1 MKRKIAVFLLCLL
14 LCGCTAAPSSVQDET
29 RAPERKAE
37 NQSEV
42 AAAPLL
48 PKLSEV
54 PTTHE
59 PQHTNPT
66 SEATEPQAETEPQ
79 TPGELAVPTQPP
91 TPTEKPESTQ
101 PSSTL
106 PSTAESTE
114 PAPTEPVLSTEST
127 EAETPTEPPTE
138 PSTEPAFDIDAWVNF
153 AREYAVGLGLVLDSA
168 ATSCW
173 DNPILASAQSRYL
186 ERDLKGALED
196 YASAPDISQ
205 VWIWSE
211 LRPDGRYDIYI
222 GYA

>member
-1 MKRKIAVFLLCLL
+1 MKQKIAVFLLCLL
-14 LCGCTAAPSSVQDET
+14 LCGCTAVQDET

-42 AAAPLL
+42 AAAPLV
-48 PKLSEV
+48 PKLSEI

-59 PQHTNPT
+59 PRHTNPIP
-66 SEATEPQAETEPQ
+66 EATELQAETEPQ
-79 TPGELAVPTQPP
+79 TPGELAAPTQPP
-91 TPTEKPESTQ
+91 TPTKNPQSTQ

-106 PSTAESTE
+106 PSTAEPTE
-114 PAPTEPVLSTEST
+114 PAPTEHVPTTGPTETES
-127 EAETPTEPPTE
+127 PTEPPTE
-138 PSTEPAFDIDAWVNF
+138 PPFDIDAWVSF
-153 AREYAVGLGLVLDSA
+153 ARKYAVSLGLVLDSA

>member
-1 MKRKIAVFLLCLL
+1 MKQKIAVFLLCLL
-14 LCGCTAAPSSVQDET
+14 LCGCTAVQDET

-42 AAAPLL
+42 AAAPLVS
-48 PKLSEV
+48 KLSEI

-59 PQHTNPT
+59 PRHTNPT
-66 SEATEPQAETEPQ
+66 PEATELQAETEQQ
-79 TPGELAVPTQPP
+79 TPGELAAPTQPP
-91 TPTEKPESTQ
+91 TPTKNPQSTQ

-106 PSTAESTE
+106 PSTAEPTE
-114 PAPTEPVLSTEST
+114 PAPTEHVPTTGPTETES
-127 EAETPTEPPTE
+127 PTEPPTE
-138 PSTEPAFDIDAWVNF
+138 PPFDIDTWVSF
-153 AREYAVGLGLVLDSA
+153 AREYAVGLGLVLDSS

-186 ERDLKGALED
+186 ERDLKGVLED
-196 YASAPDISQ
+196 YASAPDITQ

>member
-1 MKRKIAVFLLCLL
+1 MKRKIAIFLLCLL
-14 LCGCTAAPSSVQDET
+14 LCGCTAVQEGT
-29 RAPERKAE
+29 RTPERKAE

-42 AAAPLL
+42 AAAPLV
-48 PKLSEV
+48 PKLSET

-59 PQHTNPT
+59 PQHTNPNP
-66 SEATEPQAETEPQ
+66 EATELQAETEPQ
-79 TPGELAVPTQPP
+79 TPGELAAPTQPP

-106 PSTAESTE
+106 PSTAEPTE
-114 PAPTEPVLSTEST
+114 PAPTESVPATELT
-127 EAETPTEPPTE
+127 ETGIPTEPPTE
-138 PSTEPAFDIDAWVNF
+138 APTEPPFDIDAWVSF
-153 AREYAVGLGLVLDSA
+153 AREYAVGLGLVLDSS

-186 ERDLKGALED
+186 ERDLKGVLED

>member
-1 MKRKIAVFLLCLL
+1 MKRKIAIFLLCLL
-14 LCGCTAAPSSVQDET
+14 LCGCTAVQEGT
-29 RAPERKAE
+29 RTPERKAE
-37 NQSEV
+37 NQSE
-42 AAAPLL
+42 AAVVPLV

-59 PQHTNPT
+59 PRHTNPIP
-66 SEATEPQAETEPQ
+66 EATEPQAETEPQ
-79 TPGELAVPTQPP
+79 TSTSPPVP
-91 TPTEKPESTQ
+91 TQ

-106 PSTAESTE
+106 PSTAEPTE
-114 PAPTEPVLSTEST
+114 PAPTESGPATELT

-138 PSTEPAFDIDAWVNF
+138 PPFDIDAWVSF
-153 AREYAVGLGLVLDSA
+153 AREYAVSLGLVLDSA

-186 ERDLKGALED
+186 ERDLKGVLED

>member
-1 MKRKIAVFLLCLL
+1 MKQKIAIFLLCLL
-14 LCGCTAAPSSVQDET
+14 LCGCTAAPSAVQDET

-37 NQSEV
+37 NQSKV
-42 AAAPLL
+42 AAAPLV
-48 PKLSEV
+48 PKLSEI

-59 PQHTNPT
+59 PRHTNPIP
-66 SEATEPQAETEPQ
+66 EATEPQAETESQ
-79 TPGELAVPTQPP
+79 TSTSPPVPTQPP
-91 TPTEKPESTQ
+91 TPTEKTESTQ
-101 PSSTL
+101 ASSTL
-106 PSTAESTE
+106 PSTAEPTE
-114 PAPTEPVLSTEST
+114 PALTESVPAT
-127 EAETPTEPPTE
+127 ELTETGIPTEPPTE
-138 PSTEPAFDIDAWVNF
+138 APTEPAFDIDAWVSF

-186 ERDLKGALED
+186 ERDLKGVLED
-196 YASAPDISQ
+196 YASAPDITQ

>member
-14 LCGCTAAPSSVQDET
+14 LCGCTAAPDAAQVET
-29 RAPERKAE
+29 RTPETQTESQTERITTQPVKAP
-37 NQSEV
+37 
-42 AAAPLL
+42 
-48 PKLSEV
+48 
-54 PTTHE
+54 
-59 PQHTNPT
+59 
-66 SEATEPQAETEPQ
+66 SEAAQVQASQ
-79 TPGELAVPTQPP
+79 QAIMTQA
-91 TPTEKPESTQ
+91 PTEAQTSTSPPVPTQ

-106 PSTAESTE
+106 PSTAEPTE
-114 PAPTEPVLSTEST
+114 PAPTELTPS
-127 EAETPTEPPTE
+127 AEPTEPPTE
-138 PSTEPAFDIDAWVNF
+138 PPFDIDAWVSF

-186 ERDLKGALED
+186 ERDLKGVLED

-205 VWIWSE
+205 VWIWPE

>member
-1 MKRKIAVFLLCLL
+1 MKRKIAIFLLCLL
-14 LCGCTAAPSSVQDET
+14 LCGCSAAPDAAQVET
-29 RAPERKAE
+29 RTPETQTESQTERITTQSVKAP
-37 NQSEV
+37 
-42 AAAPLL
+42 
-48 PKLSEV
+48 
-54 PTTHE
+54 
-59 PQHTNPT
+59 
-66 SEATEPQAETEPQ
+66 SEAAQVQASQ
-79 TPGELAVPTQPP
+79 QAIMTQA
-91 TPTEKPESTQ
+91 PTEAQTSTSPPVPTQ

-106 PSTAESTE
+106 PSTAEPTE
-114 PAPTEPVLSTEST
+114 PAPTELTPSAEPTET
-127 EAETPTEPPTE
+127 ETPTEPPTE
-138 PSTEPAFDIDAWVNF
+138 LPTEPPFDIDAWVDF
-153 AREYAVGLGLVLDSA
+153 AREYAVSLGLVLDSA

>member
-1 MKRKIAVFLLCLL
+1 MKRRIAIFLLCLL
-14 LCGCTAAPSSVQDET
+14 LCGC
-29 RAPERKAE
+29 
-37 NQSEV
+37 
-42 AAAPLL
+42 AAAPDAAQVETRT
-48 PKLSEV
+48 PETQTESQTERI
-54 PTTHE
+54 TTQRVKA
-59 PQHTNPT
+59 P
-66 SEATEPQAETEPQ
+66 SEAAQVQASQ
-79 TPGELAVPTQPP
+79 QAIMTQA
-91 TPTEKPESTQ
+91 PTEAQTSTSPPVPTQ

-106 PSTAESTE
+106 PSTAEPTE
-114 PAPTEPVLSTEST
+114 PAPTELTPS
-127 EAETPTEPPTE
+127 AEPTEPPTE
-138 PSTEPAFDIDAWVNF
+138 APTEPPFDIDAWVSF

-196 YASAPDISQ
+196 YASTPDITQ

>member
-14 LCGCTAAPSSVQDET
+14 LCGCTAAREELRMPET
-29 RAPERKAE
+29 QAE
-37 NQSEV
+37 NQAEPSKTP
-42 AAAPLL
+42 A
-48 PKLSEV
+48 
-54 PTTHE
+54 THE

-66 SEATEPQAETEPQ
+66 PEATELQAEAEPQ

-91 TPTEKPESTQ
+91 TPTKNPQSTQ

-106 PSTAESTE
+106 PSTAEPTE
-114 PAPTEPVLSTEST
+114 PAPTESVPATEST
-127 EAETPTEPPTE
+127 ETETPTESPTEPPTE
-138 PSTEPAFDIDAWVNF
+138 PPFDIDAWVSF
-153 AREYAVGLGLVLDSA
+153 AREYAASLGLVLNSA

-186 ERDLKGALED
+186 ERDLKGVLED
-196 YASAPDISQ
+196 YASALDITQ

>member
-1 MKRKIAVFLLCLL
+1 MKQKIAIFLLCLL
-14 LCGCTAAPSSVQDET
+14 LCGCTAVPSSVQDET
-29 RAPERKAE
+29 RAPEMRQERQTEPSKT
-37 NQSEV
+37 
-42 AAAPLL
+42 
-48 PKLSEV
+48 

-59 PQHTNPT
+59 PRHTNPIP
-66 SEATEPQAETEPQ
+66 EATEPQMSTLPS
-79 TPGELAVPTQPP
+79 VPTQPP

-114 PAPTEPVLSTEST
+114 PVLSTEST

-138 PSTEPAFDIDAWVNF
+138 PSTEPPFDIDAWVNF

-186 ERDLKGALED
+186 ERDLKGVLED
-196 YASAPDISQ
+196 YASAPDITQ

>member
-1 MKRKIAVFLLCLL
+1 MKRKIAIFLLCLL
-14 LCGCTAAPSSVQDET
+14 LCGCTAVPSSVQDET
-29 RAPERKAE
+29 RAPEMRQERQTEPSKT
-37 NQSEV
+37 
-42 AAAPLL
+42 
-48 PKLSEV
+48 

-59 PQHTNPT
+59 PRHTNPIP
-66 SEATEPQAETEPQ
+66 EATEPQAETESQ
-79 TPGELAVPTQPP
+79 TSTSPPVPTR
-91 TPTEKPESTQ
+91 

-106 PSTAESTE
+106 PSTAE
-114 PAPTEPVLSTEST
+114 PTEPVPSTEPT
-127 EAETPTEPPTE
+127 ETDTPTESPTEPP
-138 PSTEPAFDIDAWVNF
+138 TEPAFDIDAWVSF

-186 ERDLKGALED
+186 ERDLKGVLED

-205 VWIWSE
+205 VWIWPE

>member
-1 MKRKIAVFLLCLL
+1 MKRKIAIFLLCLL
-14 LCGCTAAPSSVQDET
+14 LCGCTAVPSSVQDET
-29 RAPERKAE
+29 RAPEMRQERQTEPSKT
-37 NQSEV
+37 
-42 AAAPLL
+42 
-48 PKLSEV
+48 

-59 PQHTNPT
+59 PRHTNPIP
-66 SEATEPQAETEPQ
+66 EATEPQAETESQ
-79 TPGELAVPTQPP
+79 TSTSPPVPTR
-91 TPTEKPESTQ
+91 

-106 PSTAESTE
+106 PSTAEPTEPVPSTE
-114 PAPTEPVLSTEST
+114 PAETD
-127 EAETPTEPPTE
+127 TPTEPPTE
-138 PSTEPAFDIDAWVNF
+138 LPTEPPFDIDAWVSF
-153 AREYAVGLGLVLDSA
+153 ARKYAVSLGLVLDSA

>member
-1 MKRKIAVFLLCLL
+1 MKRKIAIFLLCLL
-14 LCGCTAAPSSVQDET
+14 LCGCTAAPSAVQDET
-29 RAPERKAE
+29 RAPEMRQERQTEPSKT
-37 NQSEV
+37 
-42 AAAPLL
+42 
-48 PKLSEV
+48 

-59 PQHTNPT
+59 PQHTNPNP
-66 SEATEPQAETEPQ
+66 EATELQAETEPQ
-79 TPGELAVPTQPP
+79 TPGELAAPTQPP
-91 TPTEKPESTQ
+91 TSTENPWLTRPPATSPTVV
-101 PSSTL
+101 
-106 PSTAESTE
+106 AATE
-114 PAPTEPVLSTEST
+114 PAPTELTPS
-127 EAETPTEPPTE
+127 AEPTEPPTE
-138 PSTEPAFDIDAWVNF
+138 APTEPPFDIDAWVDF

>member
-1 MKRKIAVFLLCLL
+1 MKRKIAIFLLCLL
-14 LCGCTAAPSSVQDET
+14 LCGCTAVQEGT
-29 RAPERKAE
+29 RTPERKAE
-37 NQSEV
+37 NQSE
-42 AAAPLL
+42 AAVVPLV

-59 PQHTNPT
+59 PRHTNPIP
-66 SEATEPQAETEPQ
+66 EATEPQAETEPQ
-79 TPGELAVPTQPP
+79 TSTSPPVP
-91 TPTEKPESTQ
+91 TQ

-106 PSTAESTE
+106 PSTAEPTE
-114 PAPTEPVLSTEST
+114 PAPTESVPATELT

-138 PSTEPAFDIDAWVNF
+138 PPFDIDAWVSF
-153 AREYAVGLGLVLDSA
+153 AREYAVSLGLVLDSA

-186 ERDLKGALED
+186 ERDLKGVLED

>member
-1 MKRKIAVFLLCLL
+1 MKRKIAIFLLCLL
-14 LCGCTAAPSSVQDET
+14 LCGCTAVQDET
-29 RAPERKAE
+29 RAPEMRQERQTEPSKT
-37 NQSEV
+37 
-42 AAAPLL
+42 
-48 PKLSEV
+48 

-59 PQHTNPT
+59 PRHTNPIP
-66 SEATEPQAETEPQ
+66 EATEPQAETEAQ
-79 TPGELAVPTQPP
+79 TSTSPPVP
-91 TPTEKPESTQ
+91 TQ

-106 PSTAESTE
+106 PSTAEPTE
-114 PAPTEPVLSTEST
+114 PAPIESVPHTEPTET
-127 EAETPTEPPTE
+127 ELPTE
-138 PSTEPAFDIDAWVNF
+138 PSTEPPFDIDAWVNF

-186 ERDLKGALED
+186 ERDLKGVLED

>member
-1 MKRKIAVFLLCLL
+1 MKRKIAIFLLCLL
-14 LCGCTAAPSSVQDET
+14 LCGCTAARGET
-29 RAPERKAE
+29 RTPESKVG
-37 NQSEV
+37 NQSE
-42 AAAPLL
+42 AAVVPLV
-48 PKLSEV
+48 PKLSEI

-59 PQHTNPT
+59 PRHTNPIP
-66 SEATEPQAETEPQ
+66 EATEPQAETEPQ
-79 TPGELAVPTQPP
+79 TSTLPPVPTQPP
-91 TPTEKPESTQ
+91 TPTEKTESTQ
-101 PSSTL
+101 ASSTL
-106 PSTAESTE
+106 PSTAEPIE
-114 PAPTEPVLSTEST
+114 PAPTELTPSAEPTES
-127 EAETPTEPPTE
+127 PTEPP
-138 PSTEPAFDIDAWVNF
+138 TEPAFDIDAWVSF

-186 ERDLKGALED
+186 ERDLKGVLED

>member
-1 MKRKIAVFLLCLL
+1 MKRKIAIFLLCLL
-14 LCGCTAAPSSVQDET
+14 LCGCTAVQEGT
-29 RAPERKAE
+29 RTPERKAE
-37 NQSEV
+37 NQSE
-42 AAAPLL
+42 AAVVPLA
-48 PKLSEV
+48 PKLSEI
-54 PTTHE
+54 PTARE

-66 SEATEPQAETEPQ
+66 PEATEPQAETEPQ
-79 TPGELAVPTQPP
+79 TSSELAVP
-91 TPTEKPESTQ
+91 TQ

-138 PSTEPAFDIDAWVNF
+138 PSTEPPFDIDAWVNF
-153 AREYAVGLGLVLDSA
+153 AREYAVGLGLVLDGA

>member
-1 MKRKIAVFLLCLL
+1 MKRKITVFLLCLL
-14 LCGCTAAPSSVQDET
+14 LCGCTAVPSSVQDET
-29 RAPERKAE
+29 RAPEMRQERQTEPSKT
-37 NQSEV
+37 
-42 AAAPLL
+42 
-48 PKLSEV
+48 

-59 PQHTNPT
+59 LRHTNPIP
-66 SEATEPQAETEPQ
+66 EATEPQAETESQ
-79 TPGELAVPTQPP
+79 TSTSPPVP
-91 TPTEKPESTQ
+91 TQ

-106 PSTAESTE
+106 PSAAEPTE
-114 PAPTEPVLSTEST
+114 PAPTEPVPSTEPT
-127 EAETPTEPPTE
+127 ETGTPTEPPTE
-138 PSTEPAFDIDAWVNF
+138 APTEPAFDIDAWVDF

-186 ERDLKGALED
+186 ERDLKGVLED

>member
-14 LCGCTAAPSSVQDET
+14 LCGCTAAPDAAQDET

-42 AAAPLL
+42 AAAPLV
-48 PKLSEV
+48 PKLSEI

-59 PQHTNPT
+59 PRHTNPIP
-66 SEATEPQAETEPQ
+66 EATEPQAETEPQ
-79 TPGELAVPTQPP
+79 TSTLPPVPTQPP
-91 TPTEKPESTQ
+91 TPTEKTESTQ
-101 PSSTL
+101 ASSTL
-106 PSTAESTE
+106 PSTAEPIE
-114 PAPTEPVLSTEST
+114 PAPTELTPSAEPTES
-127 EAETPTEPPTE
+127 PTEPP
-138 PSTEPAFDIDAWVNF
+138 TEPAFDIDAWVSF

-186 ERDLKGALED
+186 ERDLKGVLED

>member
-1 MKRKIAVFLLCLL
+1 MKRKIAIFLLCLL
-14 LCGCTAAPSSVQDET
+14 LCGCTAVQEGT
-29 RAPERKAE
+29 RTPERKAE

-42 AAAPLL
+42 AAAPLV
-48 PKLSEV
+48 PKLSEI

-59 PQHTNPT
+59 PRHTNPIP
-66 SEATEPQAETEPQ
+66 EATEPQAETEPQ

-91 TPTEKPESTQ
+91 APTEITESTQ

-106 PSTAESTE
+106 PTVVE
-114 PAPTEPVLSTEST
+114 PTEPVPSTEPT
-127 EAETPTEPPTE
+127 ETETPTEPPTE
-138 PSTEPAFDIDAWVNF
+138 PPFDIDAWVSF

-186 ERDLKGALED
+186 ERDLKGVLED
-196 YASAPDISQ
+196 YASVPDITQ

>member
-1 MKRKIAVFLLCLL
+1 MKRRIVIFLLCLL
-14 LCGCTAAPSSVQDET
+14 LCGCTAAPSAVQDET

-42 AAAPLL
+42 AAAPLV
-48 PKLSEV
+48 PKLSEI

-59 PQHTNPT
+59 PRHTNPIP
-66 SEATEPQAETEPQ
+66 EATEPQAETESQ
-79 TPGELAVPTQPP
+79 TSTSPPVP
-91 TPTEKPESTQ
+91 TQ

-106 PSTAESTE
+106 PSAAEPTE
-114 PAPTEPVLSTEST
+114 PAPTEPVPSTEPT
-127 EAETPTEPPTE
+127 ETGTPTEPPTE
-138 PSTEPAFDIDAWVNF
+138 APTEPAFDIDAWVDF

>member
-14 LCGCTAAPSSVQDET
+14 LCGCTAARGET
-29 RAPERKAE
+29 RTPERKAE
-37 NQSEV
+37 NQSE
-42 AAAPLL
+42 AAVVPLV

-59 PQHTNPT
+59 PRHTNPT
-66 SEATEPQAETEPQ
+66 PEATEPQAETEPQ
-79 TPGELAVPTQPP
+79 TSTSPPVPTQPP
-91 TPTEKPESTQ
+91 TPTEKTESTQ
-101 PSSTL
+101 ASSTL
-106 PSTAESTE
+106 PSTAEPTE
-114 PAPTEPVLSTEST
+114 PAPTELTPSAEPTESPT
-127 EAETPTEPPTE
+127 EAPTEPP
-138 PSTEPAFDIDAWVNF
+138 FDIDAWVSF

-186 ERDLKGALED
+186 ERDLKGVLED

-205 VWIWSE
+205 VWIWPE

>member
-1 MKRKIAVFLLCLL
+1 MKRKIAIFLLCLL
-14 LCGCTAAPSSVQDET
+14 LCGCTAVQDET
-29 RAPERKAE
+29 RAPEMRQERQTEPSKT
-37 NQSEV
+37 
-42 AAAPLL
+42 
-48 PKLSEV
+48 

-59 PQHTNPT
+59 PRHTNPIP
-66 SEATEPQAETEPQ
+66 EATEPQAETEAQ
-79 TPGELAVPTQPP
+79 TSTSPPVP
-91 TPTEKPESTQ
+91 TQ

-106 PSTAESTE
+106 PSTAEPTE
-114 PAPTEPVLSTEST
+114 PAPIESVPHTEPTKTEL
-127 EAETPTEPPTE
+127 PTE
-138 PSTEPAFDIDAWVNF
+138 PSTEPPFDIDAWVSF

>member
-14 LCGCTAAPSSVQDET
+14 LCGCTAARGET
-29 RAPERKAE
+29 RTPERKAE
-37 NQSEV
+37 NQSE
-42 AAAPLL
+42 AAVVPLV

-59 PQHTNPT
+59 PRHTNPT
-66 SEATEPQAETEPQ
+66 PEATEPQAETESQ
-79 TPGELAVPTQPP
+79 TSTSPPVP
-91 TPTEKPESTQ
+91 TQ

-106 PSTAESTE
+106 PSTAEPTE
-114 PAPTEPVLSTEST
+114 PAPTELTPSAEPTET
-127 EAETPTEPPTE
+127 ETPTESPTE
-138 PSTEPAFDIDAWVNF
+138 PPTEPAFDIDAWVDF

-186 ERDLKGALED
+186 ERDLKGVLED
-196 YASAPDISQ
+196 YASAPDITQ
-205 VWIWSE
+205 VWIWPE